1 MDYEI
6 TGRELGKQYHE
17 VVISLP
23 EMGVALPEMTIA
35 IPNVIFVLL

>member
-6 TGRELGKQYHE
+6 TGRVLGKQYHE

-23 EMGVALPEMTIA
+23 EMGFALPEFITA
-35 IPNVIFVLL
+35 LP